1 MPALTLA
8 LIGIGIVARFLR
20 TGIVGVRNEDF
31 VRALHARGLSHRR
44 IAYKHILKNASLST
58 VTVLALNIGALL
70 SAAVIIEQIFSLP
83 GMGTYAL
90 QSIQSRDSPA
100 VQGVIITMAVII
112 MSINLLADL
121 AYTYL
126 NPRVRIA

>member
-1 MPALTLA
+1 LS

-31 VRALHARGLSHRR
+31 VRALHARGLSNRR
-44 IAYKHILKNASLST
+44 VAYKHILKNASLST
-58 VTVLALNIGALL
+58 ITVLALNIGALL

-112 MSINLLADL
+112 MTINLLADL

-126 NPRVRIA
+126 NPRVRIT